1 MTKSILN
8 SAILKIRFNSYPS
21 LFLQHEKATF
31 RMYEDVSLPSFYD
44 PLQFITQGLIPLEGN
59 LTRTITADGNKAI
72 LELYLSSVSSSDEG
86 MYKCEAWNEY
96 ESSSSDVQ
104 VNVMSDEPYEYTHEY
119 ENHSSRNFA
128 CFPEVNNSIFI
139 QLQRTYLNTSF
150 RRDHF
155 I

>member
-1 MTKSILN
+1 
-8 SAILKIRFNSYPS
+8 
-21 LFLQHEKATF
+21 
-31 RMYEDVSLPSFYD
+31 MYEDVSLPSFYD

-139 QLQRTYLNTSF
+139 QLQRTYLFS
-150 RRDHF
+150 
-155 I
+155 